1 MVLACP
7 DRGGRYG
14 GGRSW
19 LATEVRRRSLVCGK
33 KERGKEV
40 TQVAGFSLAT
50 LSVVTG
56 VDGVDGVTSRWWRDV
71 RWRHGHCGVAW

>member
-14 GGRSW
+14 GGKSW
-19 LATEVRRRSLVCGK
+19 LATEVRRRSLVRGK
-33 KERGKEV
+33 KKRGKEA

-50 LSVVTG
+50 LPMVT
-56 VDGVDGVTSRWWRDV
+56 GVDGVTSRRWRDV
-71 RWRHGHCGVAW
+71 RWRHVHCGVAW